1 MTTRTSA
8 TRYARALLDVSLK
21 ESTADQAGADL
32 TKVVSLL
39 QQFPDLQRA
48 FTNPAIPA
56 ARKRA
61 LVQELLSKL
70 ALSGPVAKLL
80 LMLAERDRLTLLPDM
95 AAVYQ
100 ERLEDLQKIVRAEV
114 TTAEAMAPE
123 RLSEMQRRLASATG
137 RTVKLTARVDPS
149 LIGGMKTQIGGTVY
163 DGSIATQLAA
173 FRQKLESA
181 V

>member
-1 MTTRTSA
+1 
-8 TRYARALLDVSLK
+8 
-21 ESTADQAGADL
+21 
-32 TKVVSLL
+32 
-39 QQFPDLQRA
+39 
-48 FTNPAIPA
+48 
-56 ARKRA
+56 
-61 LVQELLSKL
+61 
-70 ALSGPVAKLL
+70 
-80 LMLAERDRLTLLPDM
+80 M